1 MGVLSSS
8 WLPSGRYNAIQHNM
22 LLCILAALLSVSQAL
37 PLATQ
42 ADVAA
47 AIAKVADLEE
57 TEFAAEPRDA
67 KAFVSEA
74 IDAVRDLAETEFAA
88 EPRDNEAAVVAAIAK
103 VRDLEATD
111 FSKVFD

>member
-1 MGVLSSS
+1 MGQS
-8 WLPSGRYNAIQHNM
+8 
-22 LLCILAALLSVSQAL
+22 LAALGYQVGDTITLPTTTMILAVLGVSQAL

-42 ADVAA
+42 ADVEA
-47 AIAKVADLEE
+47 AIAKVADLDE
-57 TEFAAEPRDA
+57 TEFAAQPRDA

-74 IDAVRDLAETEFAA
+74 IDAVRDLEETDFAA